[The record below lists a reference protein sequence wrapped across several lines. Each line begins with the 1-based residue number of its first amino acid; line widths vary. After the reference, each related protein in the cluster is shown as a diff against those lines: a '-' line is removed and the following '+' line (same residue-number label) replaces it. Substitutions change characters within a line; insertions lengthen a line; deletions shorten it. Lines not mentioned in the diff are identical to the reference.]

1 MDPGRKEGKLMS
13 EVQACLLILTF
24 NAFLFV
30 MTLVLI
36 LAMLKLYTE
45 IFKQW
50 KIEKRTRSE

>member
-1 MDPGRKEGKLMS
+1 MS